1 MKSRNLIVFLTS
13 FSLFQWLPH
22 NNVKKLIFLSLTM
35 CTIGEAHTN
44 QNYITRQHLR
54 QHGLN
59 RILHFADKSC
69 TSREAVNPLDSLVEH
84 SSQKILIYSTIV
96 QVEPSLNCRIFDRPT
111 HTLPNLNAMQCNVW
125 RHPLCLW
132 YIQIEP
138 CVTSDF
144 SVLLYIKERAHFAT
158 KRNFVKKVPKEYK
171 T

>member
-1 MKSRNLIVFLTS
+1 
-13 FSLFQWLPH
+13 
-22 NNVKKLIFLSLTM
+22 M

-111 HTLPNLNAMQCNVW
+111 HMLPNLLQCNAMYGATPFAYDTFRSSPV
-125 RHPLCLW
+125 LL
-132 YIQIEP
+132 QI
-138 CVTSDF
+138 S
-144 SVLLYIKERAHFAT
+144 LLYIKERAHFAN